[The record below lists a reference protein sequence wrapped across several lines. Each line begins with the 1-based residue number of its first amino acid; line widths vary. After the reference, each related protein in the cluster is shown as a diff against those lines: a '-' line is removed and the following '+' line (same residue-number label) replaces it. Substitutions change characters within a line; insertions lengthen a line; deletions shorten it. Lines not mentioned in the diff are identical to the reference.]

1 MPHSHRQ
8 RPVEFIGTTY
18 PHLVNGDTFIS
29 TLHTSRMRIANIHGG
44 QFPLIFDAF
53 IRVKDSENPR
63 DNRDTSSSQFMA
75 AMSKEKDLIVR
86 YLLDLSIHPPD
97 ARGLWT
103 TVKLETISTSILPG
117 PQTMF
122 TNEQNPTGF
131 FVPEP
136 FFASLAEA
144 SKGGG
149 NIETFLTTAT
159 FITQFIYS
167 PDYPGMGDNLGL
179 TKPRRA
185 CDREGCHSQE
195 DHLGQLKRCS
205 GCQMVLYCGAECQ
218 NKDWKAHKAGKCSLR
233 HEVGVTL
240 RR

>member
-63 DNRDTSSSQFMA
+63 DNRDASSSQFMA
-75 AMSKEKDLIVR
+75 AMSKEKDVIVR

-97 ARGLWT
+97 TRGLWT

-122 TNEQNPTGF
+122 TNENNPTGF
-131 FVPEP
+131 FVPDP

-167 PDYPGMGDNLGL
+167 PDYPGIGDNLGL

-195 DHLGQLKRCS
+195 DHLSQLKRCS
-205 GCQMVLYCGAECQ
+205 GCQMVLYCGAQCQ